1 MSRELRI
8 NGERVD
14 LADSTQ
20 VALTRQANNIAELQN
35 RQGDFSNQFTLPFT
49 ATNREVMEH
58 AQIVNAGTDIP
69 YRRLEATYTED
80 GVQLVNEGVATLVG
94 ASATG
99 YTVQVNSGNTSFFGK
114 FPDLK
119 VSELIG
125 NAFDHINNF
134 ANVTTSR
141 TNTTGYIYPLIN
153 WFNESDPGTFQDG
166 EIDARYLL
174 PCIFIKDIFALVDE
188 LTGFTSGGALLDLPD
203 FDNLILTPNTLQRGQ
218 DAQALY
224 NASAKN
230 TASQVFLVGTDNG
243 APTIVNYTPTLDE
256 YSGLFV
262 GNLFTPDAGL
272 FGYFVFS
279 GAISIKYKEY
289 ASLTRIIRIKIQ
301 FVKTAGLVVVAEEL
315 IFNFPT
321 PLNPLEQEITFEIFP
336 SVITSNITFT
346 LGDTYYIR
354 LYVEDTLKSEVT
366 IQELCEFRFSTVDV
380 MPYGGFMPVGELYE
394 GITVKQVYQDVMNM
408 YASTPQANSFHG
420 TASFGLFEELE
431 ANKPSAKDWSEKVQP
446 SGNSLAYKFGKYG
459 QTNFLKYQPHDTVT
473 AGFGDSSFAI
483 SDETLP
489 DIVTAVQLATT
500 ATEETVGFQNQN
512 YPRIKAVENTTRAFS
527 SVNHRILLLNRQTVA
542 YTHEYTDGATSLVT
556 GASIPY
562 ATFAPLAFDVLKPL
576 YYSVLL
582 GMLFK
587 TKAPAYTL
595 KLSRQDVQ
603 ELDYLIPIYLD
614 VHTESIDV
622 TGYFYLNQI
631 SNYLNGFGRCEF
643 VRL

>member
-8 NGERVD
+8 NGKRVD

-35 RQGDFSNQFTLPFT
+35 RQGDFSNQFTLPYT
-49 ATNREVMEH
+49 ARNREVMEY
-58 AQIVNAGTDIP
+58 AQSVNAGTDIP
-69 YRRLEATYTED
+69 YKRLEATYTED

-94 ASATG
+94 TSSTG

-114 FPDLK
+114 FPDRK

-125 NAFDHINNF
+125 NTLDHINNF
-134 ANVTTSR
+134 TNVTASR

-153 WFNESDPGTFQDG
+153 WFNESDPGTFQDDN
-166 EIDARYLL
+166 IDARYLL

-188 LTGFTSGGALLDLPD
+188 LTGYTSGGALLNLPD

-230 TASQVFLVGTDNG
+230 TASQVFLVGVNNG
-243 APTIVNYTPTLDE
+243 ATTAVNYTPTLDD

-279 GAISIKYKEY
+279 GGLVLKYKRYEF
-289 ASLTRIIRIKIQ
+289 ASRVIVVKAQI
-301 FVKTAGLVVVAEEL
+301 VKTSGLIVVAEETVFSL
-315 IFNFPT
+315 LTIIDPAELELTVPLFFN
-321 PLNPLEQEITFEIFP
+321 
-336 SVITSNITFT
+336 VITSNITFT
-346 LGDTYYIR
+346 AGQTYIVRIR
-354 LYVEDTLKSEVT
+354 VEDVLKSEVT
-366 IQELCEFRFSTVDV
+366 VNEACEFRFNLVSAI
-380 MPYGGFMPVGELYE
+380 PYGGFMPVGELYE
-394 GITVKQVYQDVMNM
+394 SVTVKQVYQDVMNM
-408 YASTPQANSFHG
+408 YASTPQANSVHG

-431 ANKPSAKDWSEKVQP
+431 TNKHLAKDWSEKVQP
-446 SGNSLAYKFGKYG
+446 SGNTLAYKFGKYG

-473 AGFGDSSFAI
+473 AGYGDSFFAI

-489 DIVTAVQLATT
+489 DTVTAIQLATT
-500 ATEETVGFQNQN
+500 ATEETVGFQNQS
-512 YPRIKAVENTTRAFS
+512 YPRIKSVENTTRTFS
-527 SVNHRILLLNRQTVA
+527 SANHRILLLNRQAVT
-542 YTHEYTDGATSLVT
+542 YTHEYTDGVASLVT
-556 GASIPY
+556 GSSIPY
-562 ATFAPLAFDVLKPL
+562 ATFAPLTFDVLKPL

-587 TKAPAYTL
+587 TKAPAYNL

-614 VHTESIDV
+614 VHTENIDV